1 MPSMLDRFAILRLC
15 EHKQSIVDFKLGET
29 STPLSLETSEDN
41 RAAAQR
47 LVQQARRSL
56 DIYSRDLD
64 KAIYD
69 APTFLDAV
77 RALALNAKQGAVRIL
92 VNVSSRAVI
101 YGHRLIPLCQRLT
114 SFIEIRRPP
123 EEYRDYKEA
132 FMVVDRLG
140 YLQRKLADR
149 YEGTAYINAG
159 HAARRMLTFFEVFGT
174 RAS

>member
-1 MPSMLDRFAILRLC
+1 MPSMLARFVFLRLC
-15 EHKQSIVDFKLGET
+15 EHMQSIGDFKLGET

-41 RAAAQR
+41 RAAALR

-92 VNVSSRAVI
+92 VKDSSRAVKC
-101 YGHRLIPLCQRLT
+101 GHRLIPLCQRLT

-123 EEYRDYKEA
+123 EEYRDYYEA
-132 FMVVDRLG
+132 FMVVDRLNKH
-140 YLQRKLADR
+140 QHKKTNQKK
-149 YEGTAYINAG
+149 GTAY
-159 HAARRMLTFFEVFGT
+159 F
-174 RAS
+174 

>member
-1 MPSMLDRFAILRLC
+1 M
-15 EHKQSIVDFKLGET
+15 QSIDDFNLDET

-41 RAAAQR
+41 RAAALR

-64 KAIYD
+64 KAI
-69 APTFLDAV
+69 
-77 RALALNAKQGAVRIL
+77 QGAVRIL
-92 VNVSSRAVI
+92 VKDSSRAVK

-123 EEYRDYKEA
+123 EEYRDYNEA

-140 YLQRKLADR
+140 YLHRKLADR
-149 YEGTAYINAG
+149 YEGTAYFNAG
-159 HAARRMLTFFEVFGT
+159 HEARRLLIFFEEVW
-174 RAS
+174 RASTSDPNLRRLYL